1 MNRPIVPGSIIRDL
15 VFGLVAIGLVC
26 LAANLGGQ

>member
-1 MNRPIVPGSIIRDL
+1 MNPPITPGSIVRDL
-15 VFGLVAIGLVC
+15 VFGLVAIGIVC

>member
-1 MNRPIVPGSIIRDL
+1 MKRPIAPNSIVRDL
-15 VFGLVAIGLVC
+15 VFGVVAIGLVC